1 LREQPWAGEFVGYF
15 ATGFRYVGIRKI
27 MTLLGFSQTF
37 LLVVFVGAV
46 GRAIVVF
53 ALSISVVRQLHFIAT

>member
-1 LREQPWAGEFVGYF
+1 
-15 ATGFRYVGIRKI
+15 